1 MLVMVIYCDNIMM
14 LNLIKVKFL
23 RGGGEVR
30 DFGGEA
36 SPLGPPPPQLDETL
50 LANSST
56 SSLKRLGF
64 PPYLPIS
71 LSLSGNLQ

>member
-1 MLVMVIYCDNIMM
+1 MVIYCDNIMM

-23 RGGGEVR
+23 RGGEVR
-30 DFGGEA
+30 KFGGEA
-36 SPLGPPPPQLDETL
+36 SPWAPPPQLDETL

>member
-1 MLVMVIYCDNIMM
+1 MVIYCDNIMM

-23 RGGGEVR
+23 RGGGGRAGVWR
-30 DFGGEA
+30 GSF
-36 SPLGPPPPQLDETL
+36 PLGPPPPQLDETL